1 MKKDEPYFGNQG
13 KDRSTNVNDC
23 ILENH
28 EECAYNGNL
37 TRMLKFFRMDS
48 QIPYFCGDSKECL
61 ILGSRRALEQ
71 AKKNIETN
79 FVMVGILENLSMTH
93 TVLECLL
100 PDQLQG
106 LSKQHEQHHLH
117 VHSHHKDPESISED
131 AKVALKNRLSL
142 EYELYD
148 FVKERLK
155 LQLEQCKEK

>member
-1 MKKDEPYFGNQG
+1 
-13 KDRSTNVNDC
+13 
-23 ILENH
+23 
-28 EECAYNGNL
+28 
-37 TRMLKFFRMDS
+37 MDS

-61 ILGSRRALEQ
+61 ILGSRWALEQ
-71 AKKNIETN
+71 AKKNIQTN

-117 VHSHHKDPESISED
+117 VHSHHKDPESIRYKWSLFHSVYKWYITYFSED

-155 LQLEQCKEK
+155 LQFEQCEKKVV